1 MIGDFIFKLWDW
13 ICAWYSWQFSFAAWF
28 IETIIFNFLNVPF
41 VMWKLFLDDVHKI
54 LSVLSCGSM
63 DCASFNVNISTGW
76 SLLWSQL
83 LYLIGQI
90 GLDVGL
96 ALLAFAYCMRFFL
109 NLIPAVFTR
118 V

>member
-1 MIGDFIFKLWDW
+1 MIEDFIIKFWNW
-13 ICAWYSWQFSFAAWF
+13 ICSFFEQLHAMAGW
-28 IETIIFNFLNVPF
+28 IADTIVYNFLNVPF
-41 VMWKLFLDDVHKI
+41 VMFKLFLDTVHKL

-63 DCASFNVNISTGW
+63 DCGSFNVNISTGW

-83 LYLIGQI
+83 LYLMGQI

-96 ALLAFAYCMRFFL
+96 AMLAFAYCMRFLL
-109 NLIPAVFTR
+109 NLIPGAYTR